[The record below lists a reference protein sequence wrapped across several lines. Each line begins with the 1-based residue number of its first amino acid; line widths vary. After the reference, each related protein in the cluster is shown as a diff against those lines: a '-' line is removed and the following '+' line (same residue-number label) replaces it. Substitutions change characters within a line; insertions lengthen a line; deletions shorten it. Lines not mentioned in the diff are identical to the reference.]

1 MSSHPNPAQMIVG
14 LSSDL
19 TTMKEKE
26 FVTKWILSL
35 REYVSGNDVAIALWL
50 QENDITAFSE
60 VTIVDATGEALF
72 VVPSI
77 LMKQDKVLPNN
88 VASEIGEIMYR
99 ADNLN
104 RTIPGRGD
112 EFIRREITDKVVT
125 TDKLKEYQNRWD
137 SIFVRYDLEP
147 VFSNTHTT
155 GSFTEDDGDFDG
167 YEEL

>member
-26 FVTKWILSL
+26 FVTKWLLSL

-60 VTIVDATGEALF
+60 VTIVYATGEALF

>member
-1 MSSHPNPAQMIVG
+1 MSSRPNPAQMIVG

-26 FVTKWILSL
+26 FVTKWLLSL

-104 RTIPGRGD
+104 RAIPGRGD

>member
-19 TTMKEKE
+19 TIMKEKE
-26 FVTKWILSL
+26 FVTKWLLSL
-35 REYVSGNDVAIALWL
+35 REYMSGNDVAIALWL

>member
-26 FVTKWILSL
+26 FVTKWLLSL
-35 REYVSGNDVAIALWL
+35 REYVSGNDVVIALWL

-60 VTIVDATGEALF
+60 VTIVDATGESLF

>member
-26 FVTKWILSL
+26 FVTKWLLSL

-60 VTIVDATGEALF
+60 VTIVDATGESLF

-155 GSFTEDDGDFDG
+155 GSFTEDDGELDG

>member
-26 FVTKWILSL
+26 FVTKWLLSL

-60 VTIVDATGEALF
+60 VTIVDATGETLF

>member
-14 LSSDL
+14 LNSDL

-26 FVTKWILSL
+26 FVTKWLLSL
-35 REYVSGNDVAIALWL
+35 REYMSGNDVAIALWL

>member
-26 FVTKWILSL
+26 FVTKWLLSL

-60 VTIVDATGEALF
+60 VTVVDATGEALF

>member
-1 MSSHPNPAQMIVG
+1 MSSRPNPAQMIVG
-14 LSSDL
+14 LSSDI

-26 FVTKWILSL
+26 FVTKWLLSL
-35 REYVSGNDVAIALWL
+35 REYMSGNDVAIALWL

-125 TDKLKEYQNRWD
+125 TDKLKEYQHRWD

>member
-26 FVTKWILSL
+26 FVTKWLLSL

-50 QENDITAFSE
+50 QENDITVFSE
-60 VTIVDATGEALF
+60 VTIVDATGESLF

>member
-1 MSSHPNPAQMIVG
+1 MSSRPNPAQMIVG

-26 FVTKWILSL
+26 FVTKWLLSL
-35 REYVSGNDVAIALWL
+35 REYMAGNDVAIALWL